1 MKKLNLN
8 DIMMQNLSVGGT
20 LKEGCYKG
28 TVVEVEKIMKNN
40 KSYINVKINIKG
52 VVHSWRVFDIN
63 KFKLEY
69 QLATGKSLKKIGALK
84 VQ

>member
-40 KSYINVKINIKG
+40 KSYINV
-52 VVHSWRVFDIN
+52 
-63 KFKLEY
+63 FKLSST
-69 QLATGKSLKKIGALK
+69 LSSR
-84 VQ
+84 

>member
-40 KSYINVKINIKG
+40 KSYINVNINING

-63 KFKLEY
+63 KFK
-69 QLATGKSLKKIGALK
+69 
-84 VQ
+84 